1 MRFYVITVFP
11 AIFES
16 PLQETIL
23 KRAQDKGLV
32 QIDVIELRQFSG
44 NKHQKLD
51 DTPYGG
57 GPGMVMRVDP
67 IARAF
72 ESLPVKKGDEKTRF
86 IYTSPQGKPL
96 TQEKLNDLSQY
107 ENIVLLCGRYR
118 GVDQRVLDS
127 LIDEEISIGDYVLS
141 GGEIPAL
148 VIIDGVSRLVPGV
161 LGNSES
167 AEIDSFQTWLFD
179 HPVYTKPEE
188 WKGMKVP
195 EVLLSGNHRLIEEW
209 RQEKAIKKTAGNR
222 KDLYERYL
230 AQSEVKNNE

>member
-1 MRFYVITVFP
+1 MHFHVITVFP

-23 KRAQDKGLV
+23 KRAQEKGLV
-32 QIDVIELRQFSG
+32 KVDVIELRQFSG

-72 ESLPVKKGDEKTRF
+72 DSLPVKKGEKKTKF
-86 IYTSPQGKPL
+86 IYTSPQGKQL
-96 TQEKLNDLSQY
+96 TQNKLNELAQY
-107 ENIVLLCGRYR
+107 DDIVLLCGRYR
-118 GVDQRVLDS
+118 GVDQRVLDT
-127 LIDEEISIGDYVLS
+127 LIDEEISVGDYVLS

-148 VIIDGVSRLVPGV
+148 VIIDGVSRLIPGV

-167 AEIDSFQTWLFD
+167 AVIDSFQSKLFD
-179 HPVYTKPEE
+179 HPVYTKPED
-188 WKGMKVP
+188 WQGMKVP
-195 EVLLSGNHRLIEEW
+195 DVLLSGNHKLIEEW
-209 RQEKAIKKTAGNR
+209 RLEKAIKKTARNR
-222 KDLYERYL
+222 KDLYEQYL